1 MVVGWLPNATS
12 NHPTRWLF
20 SYTLTLVFL
29 GFLAGCSGDS
39 TPPESSPNEAESTG
53 LTVTV
58 ESTPAPELT
67 PTSTHEPQLDPIDV
81 GGHQSFLD
89 QIPEEERKCLLFS
102 LDKDRASELVDRRVA
117 ATADEFQIIAG
128 CLSSS
133 TKLRTVTGLVR
144 GQFSLGKES
153 SLCFADRLATVDPT
167 GAMIA
172 LRLVN
177 VEVSQRRAKYDE
189 AAILELEKAIGLAQ
203 FLCFDK
209 EEWAKNFASILNLE
223 GVDFGI
229 FRCFLDQLGQDN
241 IDALISVFQGNAP
254 TLALFTASQTCGLDL
269 ERVLGTTERRVLTPT
284 QPPVP
289 TVQPTATVASPAP
302 TAVPVATPM
311 PTAEPT
317 STPTPVAQ
325 AQSTP
330 TPAPPATVPTAVP
343 TPPPDTLETLTIP
356 WTVSG
361 GVWTTNSYSGHVSL
375 TISGTGVAAGDI
387 LNDAFYLVDH
397 VHEGCE
403 TLFVTQVWLVGW
415 SSPRPLANL
424 IPDGCPEY
432 SSDHT
437 YQVVIDLGD
446 YEGPLAF
453 GTGDVSVGDNSG
465 ELTVSLSP
473 TTAPEPTQQPPPIV
487 RPEGTFL
494 FDEVPVVAG
503 RPPDMTSQLAYA
515 TPACPRDVP
524 PLVLREHT
532 DIDEKVDL
540 DVLYIERQPVY
551 GYRQAKTFPDV
562 GEFVTY
568 TAYVA
573 NRGSVDTSQ
582 SASEITVYWEMLS
595 PSGGVL
601 FEFTKSYDLSLPP
614 NAVAEFKLGWY
625 WEDGPN
631 RLTFRV
637 NPGES
642 ISEWTLVNNSVEI
655 FTNALLVGLA
665 FEESF
670 YDWMSSVMNGELD
683 VGRFYW
689 FTRDPSSPPHRPEV
703 FGAESWAQRHVEQ
716 MNEYFRKAEDDY
728 FDGVR
733 HSLPRVALQAVPVA
747 ADEEMG
753 SNNSGLPTNG
763 AWGDLDL
770 VWGFQ
775 ATFDQGH
782 FPSDCRT
789 PDPQG
794 FWTWLGHYNPNFR
807 TIEDPLIHELGH
819 HMALRHEREIYGEY
833 EFLPGTSPITLK
845 DGSLAIQ
852 PPLEFFGD
860 TDEVFG
866 VMQNGDYSLGLS
878 KYAAHTMAYRFQ
890 PIPGR
895 DVPSRV
901 GAINGGGG
909 NGIPRRFGNYW
920 DSYGTE
926 NVWDWVEYEQPHRA
940 SLTVADGDGN
950 PVPNAEVKLY
960 GLVPLPEEAMFP
972 RGLPVPFS
980 ARWEGWFVPPA
991 DGSYRFL
998 TYSLGTVRVSV
1009 DGQELVNPDG
1019 RDVSLREI
1027 NPEPRIP
1034 GREFRHGVFWTDSVT
1049 LSAGQSYPVLLEL
1062 DSFDVYGGQRFVVA
1076 YECLSCS
1083 PNPIGLREFQL
1094 EELWTVDRS
1103 NNGLDATFWDSPDYG
1118 ADGSG
1123 PFIQRIVPTP
1133 KALPRGQMAFSEA
1146 PAISGTTSEDGT
1158 LVIDP
1163 TVLFPTGEGHRRT
1176 AVAVVRFGDQEFVRV
1191 LSHADMNLA
1200 LWTASAEPVPTMKL
1214 DGTRDGFPTLL
1225 LAAAPPP
1232 T

>member
-20 SYTLTLVFL
+20 SCTLTLVFL

-58 ESTPAPELT
+58 ESTPVPELT

-117 ATADEFQIIAG
+117 GTADEFQIIAG

-177 VEVSQRRAKYDE
+177 VEVPQRPLKYDE

-254 TLALFTASQTCGLDL
+254 TLALFTAAHACGLDL

-289 TVQPTATVASPAP
+289 TP
-302 TAVPVATPM
+302 
-311 PTAEPT
+311 
-317 STPTPVAQ
+317 
-325 AQSTP
+325 
-330 TPAPPATVPTAVP
+330 
-343 TPPPDTLETLTIP
+343 
-356 WTVSG
+356 
-361 GVWTTNSYSGHVSL
+361 
-375 TISGTGVAAGDI
+375 
-387 LNDAFYLVDH
+387 
-397 VHEGCE
+397 
-403 TLFVTQVWLVGW
+403 
-415 SSPRPLANL
+415 
-424 IPDGCPEY
+424 
-432 SSDHT
+432 
-437 YQVVIDLGD
+437 
-446 YEGPLAF
+446 
-453 GTGDVSVGDNSG
+453 
-465 ELTVSLSP
+465 
-473 TTAPEPTQQPPPIV
+473 QPPPIV

-503 RPPDMTSQLAYA
+503 RPPDMISQLAYA

-670 YDWMSSVMNGELD
+670 YDWMSSVINGELD

-770 VWGFQ
+770 VWAFQ
-775 ATFDQGH
+775 ATFDQGP

-890 PIPGR
+890 PIPDR

-1076 YECLSCS
+1076 YECLNCS

-1200 LWTASAEPVPTMKL
+1200 LWTASSGPVPTMKL